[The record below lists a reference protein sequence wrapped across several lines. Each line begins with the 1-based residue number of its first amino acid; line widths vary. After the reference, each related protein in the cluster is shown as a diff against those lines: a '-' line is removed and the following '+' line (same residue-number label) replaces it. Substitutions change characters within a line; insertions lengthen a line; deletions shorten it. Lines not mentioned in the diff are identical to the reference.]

1 MRKKI
6 LILINSDIYTR
17 NYLET
22 NAFDKL
28 IKNFDCYF
36 VASSGDVFNKK
47 KLTRAIKKNFI
58 GYINYSEFE
67 LRKFQKCLYKNFLL
81 NKEKSKTISYL
92 KKIILRPKLY
102 WQGEKWYE
110 SLYRSPKRLISWLKK
125 NIEYL
130 IIKNFDKKVFV
141 KKPNLNMVRICEKIK
156 PDLVIYPLQ
165 DAHLASFDLLQI
177 NKKNKT
183 LGLIDNWDN
192 LSSRPTHQLK
202 PKYITVWGKQTKQH
216 AVKFQKYNANNTF
229 VIGTPRFNDYF
240 KKRNINIKSNF
251 KFKYILFLESFNNFD
266 NFSILKKL
274 DNLIDSNKKFK
285 NYKIL
290 YRPHPWQKKN
300 SITIWEKQFKNLILD
315 PQLKKNYLS
324 KNFST
329 SIQPNIDYY
338 SSLIKNSEIVITGP
352 TSMLIEASIFY
363 KKILL
368 LGYKNKSSTP
378 YSEELK
384 NFEHLEGIKKFSN
397 IRIVVEES
405 NLINDLLDTYNI
417 KVNKKKIDRIRNYY
431 LNYSGFSYKDMLF
444 SVTKKIIYD

>member
-6 LILINSDIYTR
+6 LILINSDIYIR

-47 KLTRAIKKNFI
+47 KLTREIKKNFI
-58 GYINYSEFE
+58 GYISYSEFE

-156 PDLVIYPLQ
+156 PDLVIFPLQ

-177 NKKNKT
+177 N
-183 LGLIDNWDN
+183 
-192 LSSRPTHQLK
+192 Q
-202 PKYITVWGKQTKQH
+202 
-216 AVKFQKYNANNTF
+216 
-229 VIGTPRFNDYF
+229 
-240 KKRNINIKSNF
+240 
-251 KFKYILFLESFNNFD
+251 
-266 NFSILKKL
+266 
-274 DNLIDSNKKFK
+274 
-285 NYKIL
+285 
-290 YRPHPWQKKN
+290 
-300 SITIWEKQFKNLILD
+300 
-315 PQLKKNYLS
+315 
-324 KNFST
+324 
-329 SIQPNIDYY
+329 
-338 SSLIKNSEIVITGP
+338 
-352 TSMLIEASIFY
+352 
-363 KKILL
+363 
-368 LGYKNKSSTP
+368 
-378 YSEELK
+378 
-384 NFEHLEGIKKFSN
+384 
-397 IRIVVEES
+397 
-405 NLINDLLDTYNI
+405 
-417 KVNKKKIDRIRNYY
+417 
-431 LNYSGFSYKDMLF
+431 
-444 SVTKKIIYD
+444 